1 MMKKTD
7 TLYNIVIRY
16 PEVKDFLIS
25 QGLTQVQ
32 DQQMLEKVGKNLTLE
47 ILAKSKKMNVELFL
61 EELESVI
68 NDQRKGTDTT
78 LIENERKTDATIDIQ
93 GILPCPVRI
102 PLLEG
107 FEAWLEGQEDTYK
120 NDINYELK
128 AASMG
133 VDWIKEKL
141 ENSPHE
147 DELADV
153 FLSAG
158 FDLFFDKK
166 LMGHYKAEKVFEDL
180 TRWDGYNSDFDNAS
194 YSLKDPDGDYS
205 VLGVV
210 PAIFLINTHALGERE
225 IPKTWADL
233 LTGAFDNQVSLPVGD
248 FDLFNAILLNI
259 YKNYGIDGVKKL
271 GKTLM
276 KSMHPAEMVK
286 SNTKQEQP
294 LVTIMP
300 YFFTKMVHER
310 SPMKAIWPED
320 GAIISPIFMLS
331 KKSKKDSLQAI
342 VDFFASKEVGEILS
356 HNGRFPSVHPQVD
369 NRIAL
374 ENTYQWL
381 GWDFIQAHDI
391 GELIDECMHA
401 FNGGA

>member
-1 MMKKTD
+1 M
-7 TLYNIVIRY
+7 LL
-16 PEVKDFLIS
+16 LIY
-25 QGLTQVQ
+25 
-32 DQQMLEKVGKNLTLE
+32 
-47 ILAKSKKMNVELFL
+47 
-61 EELESVI
+61 
-68 NDQRKGTDTT
+68 KGF
-78 LIENERKTDATIDIQ
+78 
-93 GILPCPVRI
+93 LPCPVRI

-133 VDWIKEKL
+133 VDWIKETL

-210 PAIFLINTHALGERE
+210 PAIFLVNTNALGERE
-225 IPKTWADL
+225 MPKTWADL

-259 YKNYGIDGVKKL
+259 YKNYGIDGVKKTRQNINE
-271 GKTLM
+271 K
-276 KSMHPAEMVK
+276 
-286 SNTKQEQP
+286 
-294 LVTIMP
+294 
-300 YFFTKMVHER
+300 Y
-310 SPMKAIWPED
+310 
-320 GAIISPIFMLS
+320 
-331 KKSKKDSLQAI
+331 
-342 VDFFASKEVGEILS
+342 ASGR
-356 HNGRFPSVHPQVD
+356 NG
-369 NRIAL
+369 
-374 ENTYQWL
+374 
-381 GWDFIQAHDI
+381 
-391 GELIDECMHA
+391 
-401 FNGGA
+401 

>member
-1 MMKKTD
+1 MVAKK
-7 TLYNIVIRY
+7 
-16 PEVKDFLIS
+16 
-25 QGLTQVQ
+25 
-32 DQQMLEKVGKNLTLE
+32 
-47 ILAKSKKMNVELFL
+47 KKMNVELFL

-78 LIENERKTDATIDIQ
+78 LIEHEPKTDASINIQ

-120 NDINYELK
+120 NDVNYELK

-133 VDWIKEKL
+133 VDWIKEAL
-141 ENSPHE
+141 ENSSHE

-194 YSLKDPDGDYS
+194 YSLKDPEGDYS

-225 IPKTWADL
+225 MPKTWADL

-369 NRIAL
+369 NRIAS
-374 ENTYQWL
+374 ENSYQWL

>member
-1 MMKKTD
+1 MKKTD
-7 TLYNIVIRY
+7 TLYNIVIRH
-16 PEVKDFLIS
+16 PEVKDFLVS

-32 DQQMLEKVGKNLTLE
+32 DQQLLEKVGKNLTLE
-47 ILAKSKKMNVELFL
+47 MVAKSKKMNVELFL

-68 NDQRKGTDTT
+68 NNQRKGTDTT
-78 LIENERKTDATIDIQ
+78 LIEHEPKTDASINIQ

-120 NDINYELK
+120 NDVNYELK

-133 VDWIKEKL
+133 VDWIKETL

-210 PAIFLINTHALGERE
+210 PAIFLVNTNALGERE
-225 IPKTWADL
+225 MPKTWADL

-369 NRIAL
+369 NRIAS
-374 ENTYQWL
+374 ENSYQWL

>member
-1 MMKKTD
+1 MKKTD
-7 TLYNIVIRY
+7 TLYNIVIRH
-16 PEVKDFLIS
+16 PEVKDFLVS

-47 ILAKSKKMNVELFL
+47 IVAKSKKMNVELFL

-78 LIENERKTDATIDIQ
+78 LIEHERKTDASIDIQ

-133 VDWIKEKL
+133 VDWIKETL

-180 TRWDGYNSDFDNAS
+180 IRWDGYNSDFDNAS

-210 PAIFLINTHALGERE
+210 PAIFLVNTNALGERE

-233 LTGAFDNQVSLPVGD
+233 LTGDFDNQVSLPVGD

-369 NRIAL
+369 NRIASQ
-374 ENTYQWL
+374 NSYQWL

>member
-1 MMKKTD
+1 MKKTD

-47 ILAKSKKMNVELFL
+47 TVAKSKKMNVELFL

-68 NDQRKGTDTT
+68 NEQRKGTDTT
-78 LIENERKTDATIDIQ
+78 LIEHERKTDASINIQ

-133 VDWIKEKL
+133 VDWIKETL

-180 TRWDGYNSDFDNAS
+180 TRWDGYNLDFDNAS

-210 PAIFLINTHALGERE
+210 PAIFLINTQALGERE
-225 IPKTWADL
+225 MPKTWADL

-369 NRIAL
+369 NRIAS
-374 ENTYQWL
+374 ENSYQWL

>member
-133 VDWIKEKL
+133 VDWIKETL

-180 TRWDGYNSDFDNAS
+180 IRWDGYNSDFDNAS

-210 PAIFLINTHALGERE
+210 PAIFLVNTNALGERE

-233 LTGAFDNQVSLPVGD
+233 LTGDFDNQVSLPVGD

>member
-1 MMKKTD
+1 MKKTD

-47 ILAKSKKMNVELFL
+47 TVAKSKKMNVELFL

-68 NDQRKGTDTT
+68 NEQRKGTDTT
-78 LIENERKTDATIDIQ
+78 LIEHERKTDASINIQ

-107 FEAWLEGQEDTYK
+107 FEAWLAGQEDTYK

-133 VDWIKEKL
+133 VDWIKETL

-180 TRWDGYNSDFDNAS
+180 TRWDGYNLDFDNAS
-194 YSLKDPDGDYS
+194 YSLKDPEGDYS

-225 IPKTWADL
+225 MPKTWADL

-369 NRIAL
+369 NRIAS
-374 ENTYQWL
+374 ENSYQWL

>member
-1 MMKKTD
+1 MKKTD
-7 TLYNIVIRY
+7 TLYNIVIRH
-16 PEVKDFLIS
+16 PEVKDFLVS

-32 DQQMLEKVGKNLTLE
+32 DQQLLEKVGKNLTLE
-47 ILAKSKKMNVELFL
+47 MVAKSKKMNVELFL

-78 LIENERKTDATIDIQ
+78 LIEHEPKTDASINIQ

-107 FEAWLEGQEDTYK
+107 FEAWLEGQEDTYE
-120 NDINYELK
+120 NDVNYELK

-133 VDWIKEKL
+133 VDWIKEAL
-141 ENSPHE
+141 ENSSHE

-194 YSLKDPDGDYS
+194 YSLKDPEGDYS

-225 IPKTWADL
+225 MPKTWADL

-369 NRIAL
+369 NRIAS
-374 ENTYQWL
+374 ENSYQWL

>member
-1 MMKKTD
+1 MKKTD
-7 TLYNIVIRY
+7 TLYNIVIRH
-16 PEVKDFLIS
+16 PEVKDFLLS

-32 DQQMLEKVGKNLTLE
+32 DQQLLEKVGKNLTLE
-47 ILAKSKKMNVELFL
+47 MVAKSKKMNVELFL

-78 LIENERKTDATIDIQ
+78 LIEHEPKTDASINIQ

-120 NDINYELK
+120 NDVNYELK

-133 VDWIKEKL
+133 VDWIKEAL
-141 ENSPHE
+141 ENSSHE

-166 LMGHYKAEKVFEDL
+166 LMGHYKAEKIFEDL

-194 YSLKDPDGDYS
+194 YSLKDPEGDYS

-225 IPKTWADL
+225 MPKTWADL

-369 NRIAL
+369 NRIAS
-374 ENTYQWL
+374 ENSYQWL

-391 GELIDECMHA
+391 GELIDECMYA